1 MREGLDKLE
10 DRSKQFAIDCIPL
23 CAELEQPRGL
33 RTTAFQLADASGS
46 VAANHRAMRRARS
59 DREFAAKLQIVCE
72 EIDESVMWLEVAD
85 ATCKPLK
92 PQIAPLLSEALELRA
107 IFSRSRSTFRNR
119 NS

>member
-1 MREGLDKLE
+1 MRQAASRRITVRCGGP
-10 DRSKQFAIDCIPL
+10 A
-23 CAELEQPRGL
+23 
-33 RTTAFQLADASGS
+33 RTGS
-46 VAANHRAMRRARS
+46 
-59 DREFAAKLQIVCE
+59 FAAKLQIVCE

-107 IFSRSRSTFRNR
+107 IFSKSRSTFRNR